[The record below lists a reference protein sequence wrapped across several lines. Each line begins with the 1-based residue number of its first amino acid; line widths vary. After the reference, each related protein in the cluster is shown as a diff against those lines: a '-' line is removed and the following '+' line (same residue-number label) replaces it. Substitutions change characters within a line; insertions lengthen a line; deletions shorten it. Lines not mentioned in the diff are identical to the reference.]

1 MPEGRRGAPRS
12 EAARL
17 AILDATAAL
26 FAERGYDHLSIEGI
40 AARAGVGKQTVYR
53 WWSGKSELI
62 AECLLEGML
71 LPDRFVLAD
80 TGDLRDD
87 LGSWL
92 VEVLSVLES
101 STGEALFRS
110 LIAAATENADVGSR
124 LREALADPRLFSA
137 RLREARASGELRSD
151 LPIDD
156 VSETVIGTL
165 IFRALAGTPS
175 DPGFAERLVDLV
187 LGPRPAGGRSSRR
200 IDPR

>member
-17 AILDATAAL
+17 AILEATAAL

-71 LPDRFVLAD
+71 LPDSFVLAD
-80 TGDLRDD
+80 TGDLRADITA
-87 LGSWL
+87 WL
-92 VEVLSVLES
+92 TEVLSVLES
-101 STGEALFRS
+101 ATGEGLFRS
-110 LIAAATENADVGSR
+110 LIAAATANAEVGRR

-137 RLREARASGELRSD
+137 RLRTARAAGELRAD

-156 VSETVIGTL
+156 VSETLIGAL
-165 IFRALAGTPS
+165 IFRALARDPS

-187 LGPRPAGGRSSRR
+187 LGRRPDAARSR
-200 IDPR
+200 

>member
-17 AILDATAAL
+17 AILEATAAL

-53 WWSGKSELI
+53 WWSGKSALI

-71 LPDRFVLAD
+71 LPERFVLAD
-80 TGDLRDD
+80 SGDLRDD
-87 LGSWL
+87 LTAWL
-92 VEVLSVLES
+92 TEVLSVLEGPA
-101 STGEALFRS
+101 GEGLFRS

-124 LREALADPRLFSA
+124 LRESLADPRLFA
-137 RLREARASGELRSD
+137 TRLRDARASGELRAD

-156 VSETVIGTL
+156 VSETVIGAL
-165 IFRALAGTPS
+165 IFRALAGAPS
-175 DPGFAERLVDLV
+175 DAGFAARLVDLV
-187 LGPRPAGGRSSRR
+187 LGPRPLA
-200 IDPR
+200 PRASA

>member
-1 MPEGRRGAPRS
+1 MPDGRRGAPRS

-17 AILDATAAL
+17 AILEATAAL

-53 WWSGKSELI
+53 WWSGKSALI

-87 LGSWL
+87 LTAWL
-92 VEVLSVLES
+92 TEVLAVLES
-101 STGEALFRS
+101 PAGEGLFRS

-124 LREALADPRLFSA
+124 LRESLADPRLFA
-137 RLREARASGELRSD
+137 TRLRDARASGELRAG

-156 VSETVIGTL
+156 VSETVIGAL
-165 IFRALAGTPS
+165 IFRAIAGAPS
-175 DPGFAERLVDLV
+175 DPGFGGRLVDLV
-187 LGPRPAGGRSSRR
+187 LGPRPSA
-200 IDPR
+200 PRDAA